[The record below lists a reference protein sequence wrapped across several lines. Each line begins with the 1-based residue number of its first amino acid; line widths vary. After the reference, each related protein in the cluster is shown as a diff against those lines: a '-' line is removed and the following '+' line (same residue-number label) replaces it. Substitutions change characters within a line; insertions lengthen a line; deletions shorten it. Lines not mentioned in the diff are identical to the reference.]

1 MSEQAKALK
10 EKTEQHANASAAPS
24 GEEAKTQSSATERTA
39 KPSIE
44 PRSARGASTTSARK
58 TAREADDSLQEKIA
72 KAHAGDIPVFTEP
85 TPQSPAPFTQAKGEA
100 SGLAPVSTV
109 RAMPE
114 LTKKEKN
121 GKAPQAKSNAKAG
134 SKADSKAAAKPGA
147 KPDAKARSA
156 AEPKPAPKKKA
167 PQASA
172 KAAAPKQTSASSK
185 AADSAQAHDTHK
197 VEQKQPEARPEQK
210 ADASQQNS
218 QQKAENK
225 TQKPAEKPQ
234 GASPKMP
241 ARDATGRFL
250 PSGKKKAKGKAP
262 NAAEANEAKA
272 GEGQTAEGS
281 PLLSML
287 MNEAPSGV
295 AAELAP
301 DERPARGEVKGS
313 PAKDIAESI
322 EIPNGREA
330 VHDSERGSAS
340 PAHEAEADEKEEDYD
355 AVPDPAVML
364 TELEDEEEEEDD
376 GTADDEAVPEETE
389 DASPR
394 VEPGVPTVEPGFHA
408 TETLSGRRAPVRPK
422 AVAPANDP
430 SRSVDLEAERIDAEH
445 AARQALLRL
454 KARSQPARSDLASK
468 LAGRSIAEMER
479 GNPAFA
485 QDPKDME
492 PDNTRGKTETPDNPK
507 AAAIVP
513 GISPDP
519 RTQGW
524 NAMWGNGVKAAEAEQ
539 AAMVDVRR
547 PPQYAFEDD
556 EAGAL
561 ARDASYAERMDA
573 WEKAVLAEG
582 ESRDQRVSCRGP
594 KPGPRVPVRTK
605 THETL
610 GGFPTPHATRTW
622 TGPGF
627 EDSEKVSTF
636 ERLRMK
642 LNTLHA
648 RWSGLEACL
657 RGAIG
662 IACVTAV
669 AAAASWT
676 AARTFVP
683 ELALRHAP
691 LAVTAVV
698 SDDEIR
704 NLMLLTAMLDARG
717 MPTGRTAPLVDRVYL
732 TGDLRKALASDD
744 EASRMAL
751 PLDDALL
758 RAAVMEASDM
768 AGAPVLSRKAVLAM
782 PAAAH
787 SSTGR
792 TIDVTELVVERLGLK
807 NVSAAAAKE
816 ALAGLMSP
824 AGANVQASAHQPAP
838 EPSSQ
843 PAHQP
848 APQPAPQPESQPK
861 AAAKAP
867 VRASAR

>member
-1 MSEQAKALK
+1 MSEQAKALQ
-10 EKTEQHANASAAPS
+10 EKTEQHANAPAAPS
-24 GEEAKTQSSATERTA
+24 TEAPKTPSPAADRPA

-58 TAREADDSLQEKIA
+58 TAREADDSLQEKII

-121 GKAPQAKSNAKAG
+121 GKAAQAKSNAKAG

-147 KPDAKARSA
+147 KPDAKARAA

-172 KAAAPKQTSASSK
+172 KGAAPKQTSASPK
-185 AADSAQAHDTHK
+185 AAASVQTHDARK
-197 VEQKQPEARPEQK
+197 AAQKQPEARPEQK
-210 ADASQQNS
+210 AESA
-218 QQKAENK
+218 QQKTAQT

-234 GASPKMP
+234 GASPRMP

-250 PSGKKKAKGKAP
+250 PSGKKKAKGKAA

-272 GEGQTAEGS
+272 GEGRTAEAS

-313 PAKDIAESI
+313 PAKDNAETI
-322 EIPNGREA
+322 ETPNGREA
-330 VHDSERGSAS
+330 VHDSERASAS
-340 PAHEAEADEKEEDYD
+340 PAHEAEAVEKEEDYD

-364 TELEDEEEEEDD
+364 TELEDEEEEEDED
-376 GTADDEAVPEETE
+376 DETAGDEAVHEETE
-389 DASPR
+389 NASPR
-394 VEPGVPTVEPGFHA
+394 VEPGAPTVEAGFHA
-408 TETLSGRRAPVRPK
+408 TETLSGRRTPVRPK

-454 KARSQPARSDLASK
+454 KARSQPARSELASK
-468 LAGRSIAEMER
+468 LASRSIAEMER

-507 AAAIVP
+507 GASIVP
-513 GISPDP
+513 GISPDA

-556 EAGAL
+556 EAGAR
-561 ARDASYAERMDA
+561 ATRPTPSAWTPGKRPCSPKGSRAISASRAAAPSPAPACPCAKRRMKRSA
-573 WEKAVLAEG
+573 AFRPRTRPE
-582 ESRDQRVSCRGP
+582 RGP
-594 KPGPRVPVRTK
+594 DRDLKI
-605 THETL
+605 
-610 GGFPTPHATRTW
+610 
-622 TGPGF
+622 
-627 EDSEKVSTF
+627 
-636 ERLRMK
+636 LR
-642 LNTLHA
+642 
-648 RWSGLEACL
+648 R
-657 RGAIG
+657 
-662 IACVTAV
+662 
-669 AAAASWT
+669 
-676 AARTFVP
+676 
-683 ELALRHAP
+683 
-691 LAVTAVV
+691 
-698 SDDEIR
+698 
-704 NLMLLTAMLDARG
+704 
-717 MPTGRTAPLVDRVYL
+717 
-732 TGDLRKALASDD
+732 
-744 EASRMAL
+744 SR
-751 PLDDALL
+751 
-758 RAAVMEASDM
+758 
-768 AGAPVLSRKAVLAM
+768 
-782 PAAAH
+782 H
-787 SSTGR
+787 SS
-792 TIDVTELVVERLGLK
+792 
-807 NVSAAAAKE
+807 ACA
-816 ALAGLMSP
+816 
-824 AGANVQASAHQPAP
+824 
-838 EPSSQ
+838 
-843 PAHQP
+843 
-848 APQPAPQPESQPK
+848 
-861 AAAKAP
+861 
-867 VRASAR
+867 

>member
-1 MSEQAKALK
+1 MSEQAKAQK
-10 EKTEQHANASAAPS
+10 EKAEQHANASAAPS
-24 GEEAKTQSSATERTA
+24 GEAPKTPSPAAERPA

-58 TAREADDSLQEKIA
+58 TAREADESLQEKIA

-85 TPQSPAPFTQAKGEA
+85 TPQSPAPFTQAQGEA

-121 GKAPQAKSNAKAG
+121 GKAPQTKAAPAKAG
-134 SKADSKAAAKPGA
+134 SKAAAKPGA
-147 KPDAKARSA
+147 KPDAKARAA
-156 AEPKPAPKKKA
+156 AEPKPQSAPKKKA
-167 PQASA
+167 PQASP
-172 KAAAPKQTSASSK
+172 KAAAPKQTSASPK
-185 AADSAQAHDTHK
+185 AADSAQTHDARK
-197 VEQKQPEARPEQK
+197 GASKQTEARPEQK

-225 TQKPAEKPQ
+225 TQKAAAKPQ
-234 GASPKMP
+234 GASPRMP

-262 NAAEANEAKA
+262 NAAEANDAKEAKA
-272 GEGQTAEGS
+272 GEDKTAEAS

-301 DERPARGEVKGS
+301 DERPARGEVKGK
-313 PAKDIAESI
+313 PATGAAETL
-322 EIPNGREA
+322 EVPDGNAA
-330 VHDSERGSAS
+330 VK
-340 PAHEAEADEKEEDYD
+340 ADEKDEADEEDYD

-364 TELEDEEEEEDD
+364 TEFEDEDEDD
-376 GTADDEAVPEETE
+376 EMTGDEAVPEEKE

-394 VEPGVPTVEPGFHA
+394 VEPGAPTVEPGFHA
-408 TETLSGRRAPVRPK
+408 TETLSGRRTPVRPK
-422 AVAPANDP
+422 AVAEDNDP

-454 KARSQPARSDLASK
+454 KARSQPARAELASK

-507 AAAIVP
+507 AEAIVP
-513 GISPDP
+513 GISPDA

-547 PPQYAFEDD
+547 PPQYAFD
-556 EAGAL
+556 EEEASTL

-594 KPGPRVPVRTK
+594 KPGPRVPVRK
-605 THETL
+605 ETHETL
-610 GGFPTPHATRTW
+610 GGFPTPYATRTW

-627 EDSEKVSTF
+627 EDSEKVSAF

-642 LNTLHA
+642 LNTLHD

-732 TGDLRKALASDD
+732 TGDLRKALAADD

-824 AGANVQASAHQPAP
+824 AGASVQAPAHEPA
-838 EPSSQ
+838 SQATSQ
-843 PAHQP
+843 PDT
-848 APQPAPQPESQPK
+848 QPK
-861 AAAKAP
+861 TAAKAP
-867 VRASAR
+867 VRAAAGR

>member
-10 EKTEQHANASAAPS
+10 EKTEQHANVSAAPS
-24 GEEAKTQSSATERTA
+24 GEASKTQAFAAERPG

-121 GKAPQAKSNAKAG
+121 GKAAQAKSNAKAG
-134 SKADSKAAAKPGA
+134 SKAEPKAAAKPVA
-147 KPDAKARSA
+147 KPDAKARAA
-156 AEPKPAPKKKA
+156 AEPQPAPKKKA

-172 KAAAPKQTSASSK
+172 KAAAPKLTSASPK
-185 AADSAQAHDTHK
+185 AADSAQTHDTRK
-197 VEQKQPEARPEQK
+197 TAQKQPEARPEQK
-210 ADASQQNS
+210 AESA
-218 QQKAENK
+218 QQKTAQK

-234 GASPKMP
+234 GASPRMP

-250 PSGKKKAKGKAP
+250 PSGKKKAKGKAAH
-262 NAAEANEAKA
+262 AAKPEEAKA
-272 GEGQTAEGS
+272 GEEKSAEGA

-313 PAKDIAESI
+313 PAKDNAETI

-364 TELEDEEEEEDD
+364 TELADEEEEEEEDD

-408 TETLSGRRAPVRPK
+408 TETLSGRRTPVRPK

-454 KARSQPARSDLASK
+454 KARSQPARSELASK

-513 GISPDP
+513 GISPDA

-691 LAVTAVV
+691 FAVTAVV

-717 MPTGRTAPLVDRVYL
+717 KPTGRTAPLVDRVYL

-838 EPSSQ
+838 EP
-843 PAHQP
+843 
-848 APQPAPQPESQPK
+848 APQPESQPK
-861 AAAKAP
+861 TAAKAP

>member
-24 GEEAKTQSSATERTA
+24 GEEAKTQASAAERPG

-121 GKAPQAKSNAKAG
+121 GKAAQAKSNAKAG

-147 KPDAKARSA
+147 KPDAKARAA
-156 AEPKPAPKKKA
+156 AEPKPAPTKKA

-185 AADSAQAHDTHK
+185 AADSAQTHDTRK
-197 VEQKQPEARPEQK
+197 GAPKQTEARPEQK
-210 ADASQQNS
+210 AESAR
-218 QQKAENK
+218 QKTAQK
-225 TQKPAEKPQ
+225 TQNPAEKPQ
-234 GASPKMP
+234 GASPRMP

-262 NAAEANEAKA
+262 NAAEANEAKEAKA
-272 GEGQTAEGS
+272 GEGRTAEGS

-295 AAELAP
+295 AAELSP
-301 DERPARGEVKGS
+301 DERPARGEVKGN
-313 PAKDIAESI
+313 PAKDNAETI
-322 EIPNGREA
+322 EIPSEREA

-340 PAHEAEADEKEEDYD
+340 PAHESDEKEEDYD
-355 AVPDPAVML
+355 AVPDHAVML
-364 TELEDEEEEEDD
+364 TELGEEEEDED
-376 GTADDEAVPEETE
+376 DETADDEVPEETE
-389 DASPR
+389 AAAPR
-394 VEPGVPTVEPGFHA
+394 LEAGVPTVEPGFHA
-408 TETLSGRRAPVRPK
+408 TETLSGRRTPVRPK

-454 KARSQPARSDLASK
+454 KARSQPARSELASK

-485 QDPKDME
+485 KDPKDRE

-507 AAAIVP
+507 GASIVP
-513 GISPDP
+513 GISPDA

-547 PPQYAFEDD
+547 PPQYAFDD

-594 KPGPRVPVRTK
+594 KPGPRVPVRKETQ
-605 THETL
+605 ETL

-627 EDSEKVSTF
+627 EDSERGSMLD
-636 ERLRMK
+636 RLRMK

-758 RAAVMEASDM
+758 RAAVMEASDI

-824 AGANVQASAHQPAP
+824 AGANVHASAHQPAP

-848 APQPAPQPESQPK
+848 APQPESQPK

-867 VRASAR
+867 VRAAAR

>member
-24 GEEAKTQSSATERTA
+24 GEAPKTPSPAAERPG

-72 KAHAGDIPVFTEP
+72 KAHAGDIPIFTEP

-121 GKAPQAKSNAKAG
+121 GKAAQAKSNAKAG

-147 KPDAKARSA
+147 KPDAKARAA
-156 AEPKPAPKKKA
+156 AEPQPAPKKKA

-172 KAAAPKQTSASSK
+172 KAAAPKQASASSK
-185 AADSAQAHDTHK
+185 AADSAQTNDTRK
-197 VEQKQPEARPEQK
+197 PAPKQPEARSEQK
-210 ADASQQNS
+210 AESA
-218 QQKAENK
+218 QQKTEQK

-234 GASPKMP
+234 GASPRMP

-250 PSGKKKAKGKAP
+250 PSGKKKAKGKAAH
-262 NAAEANEAKA
+262 AAKPEEEEKS
-272 GEGQTAEGS
+272 AEGA

-301 DERPARGEVKGS
+301 DERPARGEVKRS
-313 PAKDIAESI
+313 PAKDIAETI

-364 TELEDEEEEEDD
+364 TELGDEDEEEDD
-376 GTADDEAVPEETE
+376 ETADDEAVPEETE

-408 TETLSGRRAPVRPK
+408 TETLSGRRTPVRPK

-454 KARSQPARSDLASK
+454 KARSQPARSELASK

-485 QDPKDME
+485 QDPKDRE

-507 AAAIVP
+507 DAAIVP
-513 GISPDP
+513 GISPDA

-524 NAMWGNGVKAAEAEQ
+524 NAKWGNGVKAAEAEQ

-573 WEKAVLAEG
+573 WEKAVLTEG

-627 EDSEKVSTF
+627 EDSERGSMLD
-636 ERLRMK
+636 RLRMK

-669 AAAASWT
+669 AAAAAWT

-758 RAAVMEASDM
+758 RAAVMEASDI

-824 AGANVQASAHQPAP
+824 AGANVHASAHQPAP
-838 EPSSQ
+838 EPSSP
-843 PAHQP
+843 PAH
-848 APQPAPQPESQPK
+848 QPAPQPESQPK

-867 VRASAR
+867 VRAAAR

>member
-10 EKTEQHANASAAPS
+10 EKTEQHANASSAPS
-24 GEEAKTQSSATERTA
+24 GEAPKTPSPAAERTA

-44 PRSARGASTTSARK
+44 PQSARGASTTSARK
-58 TAREADDSLQEKIA
+58 TAREADESLQEKIA

-121 GKAPQAKSNAKAG
+121 GKAPQTKAAPTKANSKAG
-134 SKADSKAAAKPGA
+134 SKAESKAPAKPGA
-147 KPDAKARSA
+147 KPDAKARAA
-156 AEPKPAPKKKA
+156 AEPQPAPKKKA

-172 KAAAPKQTSASSK
+172 KAAAPKQASASPK
-185 AADSAQAHDTHK
+185 AADNAQTHDTRK
-197 VEQKQPEARPEQK
+197 AAEKQPEARPEQK

-218 QQKAENK
+218 QQNSQQKAENK
-225 TQKPAEKPQ
+225 TQKPSEKPQ
-234 GASPKMP
+234 GASPRMP

-262 NAAEANEAKA
+262 NAAESKEATA
-272 GEGQTAEGS
+272 GEGRTAEAS

-301 DERPARGEVKGS
+301 DERPARGEVKGK
-313 PAKDIAESI
+313 PATEAAETLEVPDGNAAAKADEKD
-322 EIPNGREA
+322 
-330 VHDSERGSAS
+330 
-340 PAHEAEADEKEEDYD
+340 EADEADEEDYD

-364 TELEDEEEEEDD
+364 TELSDEDD
-376 GTADDEAVPEETE
+376 EIAGDEAVPDEKE

-394 VEPGVPTVEPGFHA
+394 VEPGAPTVEPGFHA
-408 TETLSGRRAPVRPK
+408 TETLSGRRTPVRPK
-422 AVAPANDP
+422 AVAPENDP
-430 SRSVDLEAERIDAEH
+430 SRSVDLEGERIDAEH

-454 KARSQPARSDLASK
+454 KARSQPARSELASK

-485 QDPKDME
+485 QDPNEME
-492 PDNTRGKTETPDNPK
+492 PDTTRGKTETSDNLK
-507 AAAIVP
+507 TAAIVP
-513 GISPDP
+513 GISPDA

-524 NAMWGNGVKAAEAEQ
+524 NAMWGNGVKGAAAEQ

-556 EAGAL
+556 ETDAL

-594 KPGPRVPVRTK
+594 KPGPRVPVRK
-605 THETL
+605 ETHETL

-642 LNTLHA
+642 LNTLHD

-732 TGDLRKALASDD
+732 TGDLRKALAADD

-792 TIDVTELVVERLGLK
+792 TIDVTDLVVERLGLK

-824 AGANVQASAHQPAP
+824 AGASVHAPAQEPPHEPTSQLEPQAKS
-838 EPSSQ
+838 
-843 PAHQP
+843 
-848 APQPAPQPESQPK
+848 
-861 AAAKAP
+861 AAKAP
-867 VRASAR
+867 VRAAAGR

>member
-1 MSEQAKALK
+1 
-10 EKTEQHANASAAPS
+10 
-24 GEEAKTQSSATERTA
+24 
-39 KPSIE
+39 
-44 PRSARGASTTSARK
+44 
-58 TAREADDSLQEKIA
+58 
-72 KAHAGDIPVFTEP
+72 
-85 TPQSPAPFTQAKGEA
+85 
-100 SGLAPVSTV
+100 
-109 RAMPE
+109 
-114 LTKKEKN
+114 
-121 GKAPQAKSNAKAG
+121 
-134 SKADSKAAAKPGA
+134 
-147 KPDAKARSA
+147 
-156 AEPKPAPKKKA
+156 
-167 PQASA
+167 
-172 KAAAPKQTSASSK
+172 
-185 AADSAQAHDTHK
+185 
-197 VEQKQPEARPEQK
+197 
-210 ADASQQNS
+210 
-218 QQKAENK
+218 
-225 TQKPAEKPQ
+225 
-234 GASPKMP
+234 MP

-262 NAAEANEAKA
+262 HAAKPEGAKA
-272 GEGQTAEGS
+272 GEEKSAEGA

-287 MNEAPSGV
+287 VNEAPSGV

-313 PAKDIAESI
+313 PAKDIAETI

-330 VHDSERGSAS
+330 VHEPERGSAS

-364 TELEDEEEEEDD
+364 TELEDEDEDEND
-376 GTADDEAVPEETE
+376 ETADDEVPEETE

-394 VEPGVPTVEPGFHA
+394 VEPVAPTVEPGFHA
-408 TETLSGRRAPVRPK
+408 TETLSGRRTPVRAK

-445 AARQALLRL
+445 AACQALLRL
-454 KARSQPARSDLASK
+454 KARSQPARSELASK

-485 QDPKDME
+485 QDPKDRE
-492 PDNTRGKTETPDNPK
+492 PDNTRGKTETPDDAK

-513 GISPDP
+513 GISPDA

-539 AAMVDVRR
+539 SAMVDVRR

-594 KPGPRVPVRTK
+594 KPGPRVPVRK
-605 THETL
+605 ETHETL

-698 SDDEIR
+698 SDDEII

-751 PLDDALL
+751 PLDEALL

-838 EPSSQ
+838 EPASQ
-843 PAHQP
+843 PAL
-848 APQPAPQPESQPK
+848 QPESQPK

-867 VRASAR
+867 VRAAAR

>member
-1 MSEQAKALK
+1 MPEQAQALK
-10 EKTEQHANASAAPS
+10 EKAEQHANASAAPS
-24 GEEAKTQSSATERTA
+24 GEAPKTPSPAAERTA

-72 KAHAGDIPVFTEP
+72 KAHAGDIPIFTEP

-121 GKAPQAKSNAKAG
+121 GKAAQAKSNAKAG
-134 SKADSKAAAKPGA
+134 SKAEPKAAAKPGA

-156 AEPKPAPKKKA
+156 AEPQPAPKKKA

-172 KAAAPKQTSASSK
+172 KAAAPKQTSASPK
-185 AADSAQAHDTHK
+185 AADSVEKHDSRK
-197 VEQKQPEARPEQK
+197 GAPKQPEARPEQK
-210 ADASQQNS
+210 AESA
-218 QQKAENK
+218 QQKTAQT

-234 GASPKMP
+234 GASPRMP

-262 NAAEANEAKA
+262 NAAESNEAKEAKA
-272 GEGQTAEGS
+272 GEDKTAEAS

-295 AAELAP
+295 AAELSP

-313 PAKDIAESI
+313 PAKDNAETI

-364 TELEDEEEEEDD
+364 TELGDEDEEDE
-376 GTADDEAVPEETE
+376 TADDEAVPEETE

-394 VEPGVPTVEPGFHA
+394 FEPGVPTVEPGFHA
-408 TETLSGRRAPVRPK
+408 TETLSGRRTPVRPK

-454 KARSQPARSDLASK
+454 KARSQPARSELASK

-513 GISPDP
+513 GISPDA

-691 LAVTAVV
+691 FAVTAVV

-824 AGANVQASAHQPAP
+824 AGASVQAPAHEPA
-838 EPSSQ
+838 SQATSQ
-843 PAHQP
+843 PDT
-848 APQPAPQPESQPK
+848 QPK
-861 AAAKAP
+861 TAAKAP
-867 VRASAR
+867 VRAAAGR

>member
-10 EKTEQHANASAAPS
+10 EKTEHHANASAASS
-24 GEEAKTQSSATERTA
+24 GEAPKTQSPAAERPA

-58 TAREADDSLQEKIA
+58 SAREADESLQEKIA

-121 GKAPQAKSNAKAG
+121 GKAAQTKAAPAKANSKAG
-134 SKADSKAAAKPGA
+134 SKAGA
-147 KPDAKARSA
+147 KPQAV
-156 AEPKPAPKKKA
+156 AEPKPQPAPKKKTT
-167 PQASA
+167 QASP
-172 KAAAPKQTSASSK
+172 KAAAPKQASASPK
-185 AADSAQAHDTHK
+185 AAGNAQTDDTRK
-197 VEQKQPEARPEQK
+197 PEQKQPEARPEQK
-210 ADASQQNS
+210 ADASPKNS

-250 PSGKKKAKGKAP
+250 PSGKKKAKGKTQNAP
-262 NAAEANEAKA
+262 KPDESKA
-272 GEGQTAEGS
+272 GEGKPAEAS

-295 AAELAP
+295 SAELAL
-301 DERPARGEVKGS
+301 DERPARGEVKGK
-313 PAKDIAESI
+313 PATQAAE
-322 EIPNGREA
+322 P
-330 VHDSERGSAS
+330 
-340 PAHEAEADEKEEDYD
+340 HEVPDGNAAANADEEDEKNGEDYD

-364 TELEDEEEEEDD
+364 TALSDEDE
-376 GTADDEAVPEETE
+376 DDETAGDEVPEETE
-389 DASPR
+389 DAAPR
-394 VEPGVPTVEPGFHA
+394 VEPGIPTVEPGFHA
-408 TETLSGRRAPVRPK
+408 TETLSGRRTPVRPK
-422 AVAPANDP
+422 PVAPANDP

-454 KARSQPARSDLASK
+454 KARSQPARAELASK
-468 LAGRSIAEMER
+468 LAGRSITEMER

-485 QDPKDME
+485 QDPKDKE
-492 PDNTRGKTETPDNPK
+492 PDNTRGKTEMPDTPK
-507 AAAIVP
+507 AAAIVS

-547 PPQYAFEDD
+547 PPQYAFD
-556 EAGAL
+556 EEEASTL

-594 KPGPRVPVRTK
+594 KPGPRVPVRTQ

-642 LNTLHA
+642 LNTLHD

-732 TGDLRKALASDD
+732 TGDLRKALAADD

-824 AGANVQASAHQPAP
+824 EGANVHASAHQPAP
-838 EPSSQ
+838 EP
-843 PAHQP
+843 AHQP
-848 APQPAPQPESQPK
+848 ASQPETQPK
-861 AAAKAP
+861 TAAKAP
-867 VRASAR
+867 VRAAAGR

>member
-1 MSEQAKALK
+1 MSEQAKALQ
-10 EKTEQHANASAAPS
+10 EKTEQHAKASAAPS
-24 GEEAKTQSSATERTA
+24 GEAPKTPSPAAERPS

-58 TAREADDSLQEKIA
+58 SAREADESLQEKIA
-72 KAHAGDIPVFTEP
+72 KAHAGDIPIFTEP

-121 GKAPQAKSNAKAG
+121 GKAAQAKSNAKAG
-134 SKADSKAAAKPGA
+134 SKAESKAAAKPGA
-147 KPDAKARSA
+147 KPDAKARAA

-185 AADSAQAHDTHK
+185 AADSAQAHDTRK
-197 VEQKQPEARPEQK
+197 GAPKQPEARPEQK
-210 ADASQQNS
+210 AESA
-218 QQKAENK
+218 QQKTAQK

-234 GASPKMP
+234 GASPRMP

-272 GEGQTAEGS
+272 GEDKTAEGS

-295 AAELAP
+295 AAELSP

-313 PAKDIAESI
+313 PAKDNAETI
-322 EIPNGREA
+322 ETPNRREA

-340 PAHEAEADEKEEDYD
+340 SAHEAEADEKEEDYD

-364 TELEDEEEEEDD
+364 TELGDEEEDD
-376 GTADDEAVPEETE
+376 ETADDEAVPEETE

-394 VEPGVPTVEPGFHA
+394 VEPGAPTVEPGFHA
-408 TETLSGRRAPVRPK
+408 TETLSGRRTPVRPK
-422 AVAPANDP
+422 AVAEDNDP

-454 KARSQPARSDLASK
+454 KARSQPARSELASK

-492 PDNTRGKTETPDNPK
+492 PDNTRGKTETPDNTK

-513 GISPDP
+513 GISPDA

-627 EDSEKVSTF
+627 DDSEKVSTF

-642 LNTLHA
+642 LNTLHD

-751 PLDDALL
+751 PLDDSLL

-824 AGANVQASAHQPAP
+824 AGANVHASAHQPAP

-843 PAHQP
+843 PA
-848 APQPAPQPESQPK
+848 PQAESQPK

-867 VRASAR
+867 VRAAAR